1 MNNLNYLRCPC
12 KKLKKLKK
20 LNNKLFCTDLSC
32 SYFKKEFKIKNGIP
46 ILINFKMPK
55 VIFDQKDIHFKK
67 ITKISNYK
75 NIFLNYIFK
84 ESEKTIENINLFLK
98 KISFK
103 KKANILV
110 VGGATQGQ
118 GTQKLWTNKKI
129 QIISIDISGSL
140 NTDYIADA
148 HYLPFKSN
156 YFDGVFIQ
164 AVLEHVV
171 SPETVVN
178 EIYRV
183 LKFNGIVYAETPF
196 MQQIHMGKD
205 DYTRYTVSGHRYLF
219 RFFKNIKCGVNGGP
233 GTVLAWSLKYFFWSI
248 FGKKISNYLS
258 IIFFMIFA
266 NFDKIIS
273 NKKSWDSASGVFFLG
288 KKDKK
293 YRFKVREL
301 NKYYHG
307 LQ

>member
-1 MNNLNYLRCPC
+1 
-12 KKLKKLKK
+12 
-20 LNNKLFCTDLSC
+20 
-32 SYFKKEFKIKNGIP
+32 
-46 ILINFKMPK
+46 MPK
-55 VIFDQKDIHFKK
+55 VIFDQKDIQFKK
-67 ITKISNYK
+67 ITKKSNYK
-75 NIFLNYIFK
+75 NNFLNYIFK

-103 KKANILV
+103 KKTSILV

-118 GTQKLWTNKKI
+118 GTQKLWTNKKVKI
-129 QIISIDISGSL
+129 TSIDICASS
-140 NTDYIADA
+140 NTDYVADA

-171 SPETVVN
+171 SPETVVK

-196 MQQIHMGKD
+196 MQQIHMGKN

-266 NFDKIIS
+266 NFDKFIS
-273 NKKSWDSASGVFFLG
+273 IKKSWDSASGVFFLG

-293 YRFKVREL
+293 YKFKVKEL